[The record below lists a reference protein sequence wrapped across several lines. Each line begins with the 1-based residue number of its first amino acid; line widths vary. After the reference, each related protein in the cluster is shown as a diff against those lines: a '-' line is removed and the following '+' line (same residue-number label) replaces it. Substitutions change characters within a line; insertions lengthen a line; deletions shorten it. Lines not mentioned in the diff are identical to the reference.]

1 MNYYTNLPPKIA
13 EGSDATTLQAF
24 DSYYTTPLE
33 VPVATFDSIKGY
45 FESKGFAKISADAIA
60 IVIIR
65 QSKADNVNPMAML
78 DTLKGLNSV
87 ELSNV
92 VSEILNY
99 NRFKTSYLGYAPQA
113 TSTAEVVR
121 NVVAQPPLIKSYS
134 VNASYNTVNE
144 GENITFTINTTNV
157 KNGTVL
163 YWTTTGSTINSS
175 DIQFGITS
183 GSVTIN
189 NNTAQ
194 VQLNILVD
202 QLTETSEILVF
213 NLKINSLNGPTV
225 TSTSVTVNNTSFAF
239 IADYMVIEYTF
250 NSGTDLD
257 TRTRI
262 VSPTVGSYIGWGW
275 PETNP
280 NILLWGGDNT
290 GRGTETA
297 LIRINNL
304 RIIYPDTTDIKID
317 CRAVWYYEVG
327 TDPVS
332 LKITLYSGG
341 APVRNGFNW
350 INPTATASAVL
361 DFNFKA
367 ISLQSQAQEGIGER
381 IAVLNYNVTTGQGYL
396 DTTDN
401 TVY

>member
-1 MNYYTNLPPKIA
+1 MT
-13 EGSDATTLQAF
+13 
-24 DSYYTTPLE
+24 
-33 VPVATFDSIKGY
+33 
-45 FESKGFAKISADAIA
+45 
-60 IVIIR
+60 
-65 QSKADNVNPMAML
+65 ML
-78 DTLKGLNSV
+78 DTLKGLDSV
-87 ELSNV
+87 QLSNV

-121 NVVAQPPLIKSYS
+121 NVIAEPPLIKSYA
-134 VNASYNTVNE
+134 VIASYNTVNE

-175 DIQFGITS
+175 DIEFGITS

-202 QLTETSEILVF
+202 QLTEVSESLIF
-213 NLKINSLNGPTV
+213 NLKINSLTGPTV

-239 IADYMVIEYTF
+239 IADYIVIEYTF

-275 PETNP
+275 PQTNT
-280 NILLWGGDNT
+280 NILSWGGDNT

-297 LIRINNL
+297 LVKVDNL
-304 RIIYPDTTDIKID
+304 RIIYPDTTDIKVD
-317 CRAVWYYEVG
+317 CRAVWYNEVG
-327 TDPVS
+327 EEPVG
-332 LKITLYSGG
+332 LNITLYSGG
-341 APVRNGFNW
+341 AMIRNGFNW
-350 INPTATASAVL
+350 ANPTATSSAVL
-361 DFNFKA
+361 DVNLKV
-367 ISLQSQAQEGIGER
+367 ISLKSQAPEGIGER
-381 IAVLNYNVTTGQGYL
+381 IAVLNYNVITGQGYL